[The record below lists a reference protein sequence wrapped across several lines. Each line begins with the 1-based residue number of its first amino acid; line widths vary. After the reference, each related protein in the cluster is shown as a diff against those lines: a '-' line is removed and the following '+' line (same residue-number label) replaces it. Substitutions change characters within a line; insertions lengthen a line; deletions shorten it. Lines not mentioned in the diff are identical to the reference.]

1 MWLKWHKL
9 ETREE
14 ESSRSQVRCIERISL
29 LQPIL
34 GTRRIRV
41 PRLREESEKESRDVT
56 ACGLRI
62 QKRHCLWVTNTE
74 TSLPVGYEYMPV
86 GYEYRNVSACG
97 LQIQKRHCLWVT
109 NTETSLPLGY
119 EYRDVTVR
127 FAHTDVTVL
136 TLFFET
142 DEKDALLENEQREI
156 IALLSSEC
164 WMWWLLPL
172 GSYYSLQRAEC
183 LATLQ
188 HCVLII
194 RWKTGKFVFNRHF
207 TARKSLN
214 TFVNKTEIELIL
226 EIYIFLKIKV

>member
-1 MWLKWHKL
+1 
-9 ETREE
+9 
-14 ESSRSQVRCIERISL
+14 
-29 LQPIL
+29 
-34 GTRRIRV
+34 
-41 PRLREESEKESRDVT
+41 
-56 ACGLRI
+56 
-62 QKRHCLWVTNTE
+62 
-74 TSLPVGYEYMPV
+74 MPV

-164 WMWWLLPL
+164 
-172 GSYYSLQRAEC
+172 
-183 LATLQ
+183 
-188 HCVLII
+188 
-194 RWKTGKFVFNRHF
+194 
-207 TARKSLN
+207 
-214 TFVNKTEIELIL
+214 
-226 EIYIFLKIKV
+226 

>member
-9 ETREE
+9 KTREE

-56 ACGLRI
+56 VCGLRI
-62 QKRHCLWVTNTE
+62 QRRHCLWVTNTE
-74 TSLPVGYEYMPV
+74 TSLPVGYEYRDV
-86 GYEYRNVSACG
+86 TACG
-97 LQIQKRHCLWVT
+97 LRIQRPHCPWVT
-109 NTETSLPLGY
+109 NTETSLP
-119 EYRDVTVR
+119 VR
-127 FAHTDVTVL
+127 FAHTDVTDIFKKKL
-136 TLFFET
+136 CFDFAFWNGQKRPAAGKLP
-142 DEKDALLENEQREI
+142 REI

-183 LATLQ
+183 FGKQ
-188 HCVLII
+188 QNCVLIT
-194 RWKTGKFVFNRHF
+194 RWKMGKFVFNRHI
-207 TARKSLN
+207 SLHEN
-214 TFVNKTEIELIL
+214 H
-226 EIYIFLKIKV
+226 